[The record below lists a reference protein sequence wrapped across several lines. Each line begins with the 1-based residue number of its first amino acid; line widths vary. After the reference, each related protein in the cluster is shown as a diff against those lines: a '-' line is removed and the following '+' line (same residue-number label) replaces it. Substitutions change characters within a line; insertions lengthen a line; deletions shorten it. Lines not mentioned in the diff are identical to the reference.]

1 MMEMFKERPNP
12 NSQPDNILSQWE
24 AEEIQE
30 LSQWEDVEY
39 EDLSSWGFERYL
51 EALQWGEEKVHELFQ
66 WEFERYQELSQWGD
80 ERVQELPQCNN
91 QRIQELSQSE
101 GETVQ
106 ELSPGVDVKVQELS
120 QWEGKRDKELSQAE
134 DDSDKVL
141 CQWEDSMEQELSEG
155 EVRVDPEL
163 SEGEVKVRG
172 DPVLSQEGD
181 NIYQELL
188 WENWEHIPNHTIWVN
203 LKYPELLQNLHCA
216 PQGSAQAAASP
227 ASWERVKAAGAES
240 PGPAPHSPCCPPS
253 PSPCCQEGAVGG
265 AELPGP
271 QTEQWSFAKEE
282 EEERKYSLDQ
292 ELSQWKEEELCQAD
306 PEDDSDKVLC
316 RWEDSTDQELSWCE
330 VRGDPELSQGEVSED
345 IELSEEGD
353 DRDQELS
360 QENYECI
367 TICTIWVNPKY
378 PQLLQNSHPAPK
390 GSAQAA
396 ASPGSGER
404 VPEAGT
410 ENQVPRKRPS
420 RSRRVLQALRRLFRI
435 PCMAG
440 RPED

>member
-12 NSQPDNILSQWE
+12 NSQPDNVLSQWE

-39 EDLSSWGFERYL
+39 EDLSPWGFERYL
-51 EALQWGEEKVHELFQ
+51 EALQWGEERVHELFE

-80 ERVQELPQCNN
+80 ERVQELPQCDN
-91 QRIQELSQSE
+91 QRIQELSQLE
-101 GETVQ
+101 AETVQ
-106 ELSPGVDVKVQELS
+106 ELSPGVDVKIQELS

-141 CQWEDSMEQELSEG
+141 CQWEGSMEQELSEG

-163 SEGEVKVRG
+163 SEGEVRVRE
-172 DPVLSQEGD
+172 DPVLSQEGE

-188 WENWEHIPNHTIWVN
+188 QENWEHIPNHTIWVN
-203 LKYPELLQNLHCA
+203 PKYPELLQNPHFA
-216 PQGSAQAAASP
+216 PQGSAQAATFP

-253 PSPCCQEGAVGG
+253 PSPCCREGAVGG

-282 EEERKYSLDQ
+282 KLWKY
-292 ELSQWKEEELCQAD
+292 
-306 PEDDSDKVLC
+306 
-316 RWEDSTDQELSWCE
+316 
-330 VRGDPELSQGEVSED
+330 
-345 IELSEEGD
+345 
-353 DRDQELS
+353 
-360 QENYECI
+360 I
-367 TICTIWVNPKY
+367 TIRIIWVNPKY
-378 PQLLQNSHPAPK
+378 PQLLQDPHPAPQEE
-390 GSAQAA
+390 AEAA
-396 ASPGSGER
+396 ASPGSGEQ

-410 ENQVPRKRPS
+410 ESQVPRKRPS
-420 RSRRVLQALRRLFRI
+420 RSRRVLRALRRLFRI